1 MGMQARTETG
11 VRWIQSPQL
20 TPGKTCPMP
29 FLSRGVHRE
38 GAVEPLAVKAGQ
50 SHRSAGAQGCQKPT
64 TTPGW
69 DSAPGQC
76 VDRKG
81 QERSAPSCSQLVA
94 GSDPLDITPW
104 GPLWGRG
111 APCLFLPAHLTSPN
125 KEKEVALWPADA
137 QHKGAIRACMA
148 AGETERGSGVRD

>member
-1 MGMQARTETG
+1 MILVPENITSVSMGMQARTETG

-20 TPGKTCPMP
+20 TPEKTCPMP

-38 GAVEPLAVKAGQ
+38 GAVEPLAVKAGR

-69 DSAPGQC
+69 DSAPEQC

-81 QERSAPSCSQLVA
+81 QEGSAPSCSQLVA

-104 GPLWGRG
+104 GPLWG
-111 APCLFLPAHLTSPN
+111 
-125 KEKEVALWPADA
+125 
-137 QHKGAIRACMA
+137 
-148 AGETERGSGVRD
+148 GSGRSMFVSACSPDIPKQRKGGSPVASRCSV